1 MHDLVGAHARLTDV
15 YRKYIDSAFPL
26 RYPHMVEER
35 RALYDRSDI
44 LRQPPLLEPTPV
56 YPSSGLTLADAA
68 DNLPSQYGDLPDFAK
83 ELWGDPNVQLWRHQW
98 ESLKTAL
105 SDGKDLVVT
114 TGTGSGKTECFL
126 LPILAELARE
136 SAGWRGSPAPPADR
150 KWWRDDRAA
159 WRSQWAHTGRNA
171 AGLHAVRALIMYPLN
186 ALVEDQLRRLRQTLD
201 SDRALAWMD
210 ANRAGNRVTFGRY
223 TGQTPTTGAPG
234 AKNRLD
240 ILRAHMNATE
250 RESAAARA
258 DASLPP
264 DTRYYFPNIDGGEMW
279 SRWDMQD
286 TPPDILITNYHML
299 NIMLMRRI
307 EAGALDKTREWLKSD
322 PANKFFLVVDELHSY
337 RGTAGTE
344 VAYILRLLLDR
355 LGLSLESDQLA
366 FLATSASVEN
376 SDESR
381 KFLREFF
388 GRDNFRVVSQDQ
400 EMPDAGARRLMLPF
414 RADFEKFAREVQFNP
429 LATMSPP
436 DAESAAVGA
445 AMSALAS
452 SLGNGGAP
460 SADPPGALAKAL
472 MDAKADHALR
482 DACAASNEKGEIRA
496 TMVHKL
502 DNELFGANG
511 GGYGETSDAMRGL
524 LLALGMSRKTD
535 DGTSPQPVRGHF
547 FYHNVQNMW
556 ACANPY
562 CDVDLRQ
569 AKLAGYDG
577 QRGPVGALHANHR
590 ITCSCG
596 GRVLELLVCE
606 VCGDILLGGYRG
618 RAKAN
623 GQNVAILTADTPDI
637 ADMPSRSGDDRKYG
651 KYAVFWPLGADE
663 IRTNPESVKFSH
675 NRINR
680 GWVRANLNVV
690 SGLLARKSTRPRM
703 WEIPGWV
710 YSIAGSDADGE
721 DRLPPKCPRCDADYR
736 RRRLGFNNPI
746 RPHRT
751 GFQKAVQVIAAAT
764 TREMPMVQGGKPARK
779 LIMFTDS
786 RQDAAKLAAGMEQ
799 DHYRD
804 MVRILLL
811 KAMDEY
817 WDSLASALRTISGL
831 MPGSADRIA
840 AAYPNLAA
848 ALSDSK
854 PDDAENTAQFQSF
867 SLSVYTEMLLL
878 AAGGASSNPSATK
891 ALAETLE
898 DYPGRVP
905 LSAIKDK
912 VKLEFLRLGLNPGG
926 NGYAANY
933 YRDQNDDERP
943 WTGIYDWSQPVPQ
956 LKPDPPTGSEGLHDK
971 IDVALTREIM
981 YTLFPH
987 AVRTLEGMGEGW
999 VRFRPD
1005 RYADDAV
1012 AGATETV
1019 IRMLGIRRRH
1029 SYSDSFN
1036 PGAIDG
1042 FPKFIRDYLEAAG
1055 VSEDAVK
1062 NQFIQSGIGVGGRD
1076 YFALN
1081 PDKLYVVRNR
1091 RDEEGRKN
1099 GGWRCPQCAAFFL
1112 HPTGAALACPNC
1124 VYTRLEPS
1132 EIPESF
1138 DYYVYLSEESG
1149 PAFRLHCEELTG
1161 QTDAED
1167 RPKRQRWFQEV
1178 FVGDEKTRAKVNG
1191 VDLLSVTTTMEAG
1204 VDIGALEAVA
1214 LANMPPRRFNYQQ
1227 RVGRAGRRG
1236 AGVSLAVTFCRGRS
1250 HDDYYYQRPE
1260 VMTGDPPPQPYVD
1273 VSSETVFRRVFTK
1286 DVLRVAF
1293 AGLGDSD
1300 TGGFRE
1306 SVHGEF
1312 GPCADWSTR
1321 RRHLQNWLD
1330 SANNESAMRGMLDAL
1345 RVGTAWDGNDGE
1357 SFCAN
1362 TIRWAR
1368 EKLVGEID
1376 AVVANSSYHQ
1386 EALSERLAHAGLLP
1400 MFGFPT
1406 DVRNLYTR
1414 MPRANPWPPRTGVID
1429 RDLSIAV
1436 SQFAPDSQIV
1446 KDKRLHT
1453 ARGVVELF
1461 PSGNRVHAANGFTPP
1476 LPGVN
1481 TENLG
1486 ICAVCKSAQW
1496 TAAGDADAPCQ
1507 VCERSEVVYMDAREP
1522 KGFVTDFTPQ
1532 DYHGMFEWTPSA
1544 TVPTLSVESG
1554 ESHAPI
1560 PVRNSETASFLGEIL
1575 AVNDNGGKGGFDFQR
1590 ADVEYRDEWKDV
1602 YAVALKEG
1610 AGRVKP
1616 TGEKRRVALLAR
1628 KNTDTLTAAVRDWR
1642 PGVFADPRTV
1652 VGRGAWASF
1661 AFFLRGS
1668 AAATL
1673 DVDTLEFDAGFRAF
1687 VADGGR
1693 VSGQAFLS
1701 DTLQNGAG
1709 YCRWLGMPAN
1719 FERLLAE
1726 GDANGALARLWR
1738 DAPHGAECDASCNRC
1753 LRDFNNLPY
1762 HGLLDWRLALEMAR
1776 MALHPNA
1783 VVDLTTDW
1791 DGVENP
1797 WKRICV
1803 GDSAPIPALLRSLG
1817 YQRQDD
1823 AAGLHVYEHAALRRI
1838 RILRHPLWTDDHPT
1852 YAAARREVEGRRG
1865 GREITALNPFET
1877 IRRPAGALSTE

>member
-1 MHDLVGAHARLTDV
+1 MNDLVGAHARLTDV

-56 YPSSGLTLADAA
+56 YPSSGLALADAA
-68 DNLPSQYGDLPDFAK
+68 DKLPSQYADMSEFAK
-83 ELWGDPNVQLWRHQW
+83 ELWDDPNVQLWRHQW
-98 ESLKTAL
+98 ESLKTVLA
-105 SDGKDLVVT
+105 DGKDLVVT

-136 SAGWRGSPAPPADR
+136 SAGWPRSPAPPADR
-150 KWWRDDRAA
+150 KWWQDDRAT
-159 WRSQWAHTGRNA
+159 WRSQWAHTGRSA
-171 AGLHAVRALIMYPLN
+171 AGIHAVRALIMYPLN

-201 SDRALAWMD
+201 SDSALAWMD

-234 AKNRLD
+234 AKNRLGD
-240 ILRAHMNATE
+240 LRAHMNAIE
-250 RESAAARA
+250 RESAAVRA
-258 DASLPP
+258 DDSLPP

-279 SRWDMQD
+279 SRWDMQAA
-286 TPPDILITNYHML
+286 PPDILITNYHML

-307 EAGALDKTREWLKSD
+307 EAGVFDKTREWLKSD

-366 FLATSASVEN
+366 FLATSASVEDN
-376 SDESR
+376 DESR

-400 EMPDAGARRLMLPF
+400 EMPDAGARRLMRPF
-414 RADFEKFAREVQFNP
+414 RADFEKFAREVQPNP

-436 DAESAAVGA
+436 DAESAAVGD
-445 AMSALAS
+445 AMSSLAS
-452 SLGNGGAP
+452 SLGNGGAS
-460 SADPPGALAKAL
+460 SADPSSALAKAL
-472 MDAKADHALR
+472 LDKKADHALR
-482 DACAASNEKGEIRA
+482 DACAASNEKGETRA
-496 TMVHKL
+496 TMVRKL
-502 DNELFGANG
+502 DNALFGPNG
-511 GGYGETSDAMRGL
+511 GETSDAMRGL
-524 LLALGMSRKTD
+524 LLALGMSRKED

-556 ACANPY
+556 ACANPN

-569 AKLAGYDG
+569 EKLAGYDG

-590 ITCSCG
+590 IACSCG
-596 GRVLELLVCE
+596 GRVLDLMVCE

-623 GQNVAILTADTPDI
+623 GQNVEILTADTPDI
-637 ADMPSRSGDDRKYG
+637 ADMPSRSGDDRRYG

-663 IRTNPESVKFSH
+663 FQTNPESVKFSH

-690 SGLLARKSTRPRM
+690 SGLLDRKSTRPRP

-751 GFQKAVQVIAAAT
+751 GFQKAVQVIAAAV
-764 TREMPMVQGGKPARK
+764 TREMPMEQGGKPARK

-817 WDSLASALRTISGL
+817 WDSLAAALRTVSGL

-933 YRDQNDDERP
+933 FRDQNDDERP
-943 WTGIYDWSQPVPQ
+943 WTEIYDWSQPVPQ

-1036 PGAIDG
+1036 PGDIDG

-1091 RDEEGRKN
+1091 RDEEGRKS
-1099 GGWRCPQCAAFFL
+1099 GGWRCPKCAAFFL

-1161 QTDAED
+1161 QTDDED

-1178 FVGDEKTRAKVNG
+1178 FVGDENDRAKVNG

-1273 VSSETVFRRVFTK
+1273 VSSETVFRRVFVK
-1286 DVLRVAF
+1286 EVLRVAF

-1312 GPCADWSTR
+1312 GPCADWSAR
-1321 RRHLQNWLD
+1321 RSHLQNWLD
-1330 SANNESAMRGMLDAL
+1330 SADNAPAMRRMLDAL

-1357 SFCAN
+1357 SFCAD
-1362 TIRWAR
+1362 TVRWAR

-1429 RDLSIAV
+1429 RDISIAV
-1436 SQFAPDSQIV
+1436 SQFAPGSQIV

-1461 PSGNRVHAANGFTPP
+1461 PSGKRVYAANGFVPP
-1476 LPGVN
+1476 LPG
-1481 TENLG
+1481 ENVDRLG
-1486 ICAVCKSAQW
+1486 VCNVCKSAQW
-1496 TAAGDADAPCQ
+1496 TSAADADAPCQ
-1507 VCERSEVVYMDAREP
+1507 ICERSEVVYMDAREP

-1532 DYHGMFEWTPSA
+1532 DYHGVFEWTPSA
-1544 TVPTLSVESG
+1544 TVPTLSVDGGKSDE
-1554 ESHAPI
+1554 PVF
-1560 PVRNSETASFLGEIL
+1560 VRNSETASFLGEIL

-1590 ADVEYRDEWKDV
+1590 ADVDYRDEWKDV
-1602 YAVALKEG
+1602 YTVAGKEG

-1616 TGEKRRVALLAR
+1616 TGEKSRVALLAR

-1642 PGVFADPRTV
+1642 PGVFADPQTV

-1687 VADGGR
+1687 IADGGR

-1726 GDANGALARLWR
+1726 GYANGALARLWR
-1738 DAPHGAECDASCNRC
+1738 ESPHGAECDASCNRC

-1776 MALHPNA
+1776 MALDPNA
-1783 VVDLTTDW
+1783 VVDLETDW
-1791 DGVENP
+1791 DGGENP
-1797 WKRICV
+1797 WKRLCV
-1803 GDSAPIPALLRSLG
+1803 GENAPIPALLRSLG
-1817 YQRQDD
+1817 YQRRDD
-1823 AAGLHVYEHAALRRI
+1823 AAGLHVYEHAAQRRI

-1852 YAAARREVEGRRG
+1852 YAAARQETEAQHG

-1877 IRRPAGALSTE
+1877 IRRPAGALSAD